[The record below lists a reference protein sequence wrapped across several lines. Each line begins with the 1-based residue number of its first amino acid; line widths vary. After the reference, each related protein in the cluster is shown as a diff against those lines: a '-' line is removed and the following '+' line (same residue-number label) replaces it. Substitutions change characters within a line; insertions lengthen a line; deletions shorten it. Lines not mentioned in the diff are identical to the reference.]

1 MKIILLIVSTIAS
14 VNCENCVYDTSH
26 APSCS
31 NAPTC
36 PNPLE
41 NNFIGDNISHLTRN
55 QMQWCD
61 DDASYGDVSMI
72 RVWCSDEM
80 VKGLQFTYPNGVLGE
95 QVGSKSTGRVMDW
108 PLNEFD
114 LAYVVLGR
122 QSNMGI
128 VGAQLQMTNGAR
140 SSMCGSLAR
149 ADSVTTVFVNV
160 SADDTQITLIT

>member
-1 MKIILLIVSTIAS
+1 
-14 VNCENCVYDTSH
+14 
-26 APSCS
+26 
-31 NAPTC
+31 
-36 PNPLE
+36 
-41 NNFIGDNISHLTRN
+41 
-55 QMQWCD
+55 MQWCD

-95 QVGSKSTGRVMDW
+95 QVGSNSTGRVMDW